1 MVTIMSS
8 DACSKEY
15 RAVTAEM
22 LAQICAR
29 SRADQDRNRLSS
41 VANALSTVRAHKL
54 LLFSQNN
61 IVLQCE
67 CAIKKTRPVGEDR
80 PYGVVLKKKISV
92 PRPRNPPNPAP
103 ALTLGAVTVGTGMTG
118 PGRLWHLATL
128 GRHLQYPV
136 TTVSRYHRPERA
148 AHTSALAH
156 GTSEEDFLTLRRN
169 SLPPGV
175 EPTT

>member
-67 CAIKKTRPVGEDR
+67 CAII
-80 PYGVVLKKKISV
+80 YAKIHVHHYCWLSV
-92 PRPRNPPNPAP
+92 AAGASSDSNRKLFASF
-103 ALTLGAVTVGTGMTG
+103 LGLAVQIHAKLATAEAFANAVTGLPMGNNIFAEKLKRIIKMTIDTECES
-118 PGRLWHLATL
+118 H
-128 GRHLQYPV
+128 V
-136 TTVSRYHRPERA
+136 FKTVVIIILY
-148 AHTSALAH
+148 
-156 GTSEEDFLTLRRN
+156 
-169 SLPPGV
+169 
-175 EPTT
+175 